1 MAAYSRSVDA
11 RSNAEWYH
19 RQVGPFLDEDEAQL
33 QLGLDGSQ
41 LRELISRKAV
51 IALLWEG
58 RLVFPQWQF
67 GNDGL
72 PLPVIGRVIRTFAD
86 SASMFQ
92 IAAWLKTPQPFLED
106 VPPMRWLEMGLDEE
120 QLLAAAAKKA
130 SLLRDH
136 PQPV

>member
-1 MAAYSRSVDA
+1 MDA

-33 QLGLDGSQ
+33 LLGLDGAK
-41 LRELISRKAV
+41 LRELVSRKEV

-67 GNDGL
+67 GKNGL
-72 PLPVIGRVIRTFAD
+72 PLPVIGKVIRIFGD
-86 SASMFQ
+86 SASTFQ

-106 VPPMRWLEMGLDEE
+106 VPPMRWLEIGLDEE
-120 QLLAAAAKKA
+120 ELLAAASKRAE
-130 SLLRDH
+130 LLRTH
-136 PQPV
+136 PQTV